1 MACHGGWRR
10 SGEKYAA
17 TVRSLL
23 NNDREEE
30 REHLTA
36 LPALDM
42 EHFMYR
48 QGFADVFTGLRNFRL
63 MCR

>member
-1 MACHGGWRR
+1 MSRWMATKRGKICRDG
-10 SGEKYAA
+10 A
-17 TVRSLL
+17 SLL

-48 QGFADVFTGLRNFRL
+48 QGFADVFTGLRSFRL

>member
-1 MACHGGWRR
+1 MSWWMATKR
-10 SGEKYAA
+10 EKYAA

-48 QGFADVFTGLRNFRL
+48 QGFADVFTGLRSFRL

>member
-1 MACHGGWRR
+1 MSWWMATKRGK
-10 SGEKYAA
+10 KYAA

-48 QGFADVFTGLRNFRL
+48 QGFADVFSPG
-63 MCR
+63 CAASA